1 MWFSIYA
8 LIGGMLIGL
17 AVVVLW
23 LGIGRIAGVSGVL
36 SQLCFD
42 KQIETGWRWAFVLG
56 VIMMTYLVRLLGYQL
71 PTINP
76 LKHDLVWFMVAGLLV
91 GYGAKLGSGCTS
103 GHGICGLGRF
113 SKRSL
118 AATCIFMSSAAMTV
132 YVVRHISI

>member
-1 MWFSIYA
+1 MLFSVNA

-17 AVVVLW
+17 AVVLLW
-23 LGIGRIAGVSGVL
+23 LGIGRIAGVSGIL
-36 SQLCFD
+36 SQLRIN
-42 KQIETGWRWAFVLG
+42 KQVETGWRWAFVLG
-56 VIMMTYLVRLLGYQL
+56 VIMTAYLASLLGYQL

-76 LKHDLVWFMVAGLLV
+76 MQHNIVWFLAAGLLV

-118 AATCIFMSSAAMTV
+118 IATCIFMGTAVMTV
-132 YVVRHISI
+132 YVMR